1 MSRIVKEVEEG
12 QRKEGRER
20 ATSIDNEKIMVQEMW
35 QCIKV
40 NVNWPNAIIKS
51 KNIAASTILYS
62 KDLQW
67 NG

>member
-40 NVNWPNAIIKS
+40 NVDWANAIIKS
-51 KNIAASTILYS
+51 KIHNSIFQRFAMKWVMGT
-62 KDLQW
+62 
-67 NG
+67 